1 MIPETIQRWLVDY
14 QWLFLIGSLILGY
27 LLYRLTRWAI
37 ARLLYLIASRTE
49 TVYDDLVVGRL
60 HPFRMAWL
68 LPLGLIYGL
77 FHATVGTDPLITN
90 IVRFLIILIVVDLAI
105 ALLDGFNDLYEA
117 RPSYTGAS
125 IAAYLDILKVA
136 IIVGAIFFTLAIFTD
151 TSPVAIM
158 AGLGAWL
165 AVLLLIF
172 RDTILNF
179 MASIQLSSQDLIKD
193 GDWIDVPSL
202 GVEGVVSDVTLNVIM
217 VRNFDNTIST
227 IPTHRLVEVPYK
239 NYRSME
245 ESGGRRIVLTITLDI
260 GSVGFCDMALL
271 QKLSGY
277 DLIADAVGERMDGLK
292 GLELDS
298 AAPAGFSLDGSQ
310 STNVELFMKYIE
322 AYLRSREDIHQQDF
336 TFVIRVLEPAR
347 GGLPIQIFVFS
358 KEIPWPEY
366 EATKAEI
373 LMHLIAAAPYFG
385 LKIFQDPAG
394 ADFRALADKQKT

>member
-37 ARLLYLIASRTE
+37 ARVLYLIASRTE
-49 TVYDDLVVGRL
+49 TVYDDLVLDRL

-202 GVEGVVSDVTLNVIM
+202 GVEGVVSDVTLHVIM
-217 VRNFDNTIST
+217 VRNFDTDWSKCPTRTIAVWRRVAVAASCSRSPST
-227 IPTHRLVEVPYK
+227 
-239 NYRSME
+239 SAA
-245 ESGGRRIVLTITLDI
+245 S
-260 GSVGFCDMALL
+260 GSVIWRFC
-271 QKLSGY
+271 
-277 DLIADAVGERMDGLK
+277 
-292 GLELDS
+292 
-298 AAPAGFSLDGSQ
+298 
-310 STNVELFMKYIE
+310 
-322 AYLRSREDIHQQDF
+322 RS
-336 TFVIRVLEPAR
+336 
-347 GGLPIQIFVFS
+347 
-358 KEIPWPEY
+358 
-366 EATKAEI
+366 
-373 LMHLIAAAPYFG
+373 
-385 LKIFQDPAG
+385 
-394 ADFRALADKQKT
+394 